1 MGVLFRGQILPF
13 LRQKFQYIL
22 DTHIQYTMRAC
33 IKSLPSDIIVM
44 ISDDSRLNLMF
55 LNDLWCKWCTMC
67 MARLLRTYSR
77 IHLNGIKLTVFPEKF
92 FLHFWY
98 YIQKT
103 KKNHVPICFSYESIS
118 LARVNSAQKI
128 FQIYFRT
135 KHDGKFAQ
143 CRKCCTLNL
152 NLVQNGGILTTYM
165 FT

>member
-1 MGVLFRGQILPF
+1 
-13 LRQKFQYIL
+13 
-22 DTHIQYTMRAC
+22 MRAC

-55 LNDLWCKWCTMC
+55 LNDLWCKWCTRC

-77 IHLNGIKLTVFPEKF
+77 IHSNGIKLTVFPEKF

-118 LARVNSAQKI
+118 LAKVNSA
-128 FQIYFRT
+128 
-135 KHDGKFAQ
+135 
-143 CRKCCTLNL
+143 C
-152 NLVQNGGILTTYM
+152 
-165 FT
+165 